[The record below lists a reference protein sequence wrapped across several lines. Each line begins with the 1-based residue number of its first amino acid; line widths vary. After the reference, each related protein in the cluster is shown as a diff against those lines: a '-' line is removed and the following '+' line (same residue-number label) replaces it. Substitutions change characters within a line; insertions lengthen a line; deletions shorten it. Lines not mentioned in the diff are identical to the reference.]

1 MVRWGIMSTGT
12 IARNFADVLNK
23 MSGEG
28 VAVLGRVASRNIEKA
43 KAFAEELN
51 VPAYYG
57 SYEALAAAPDI
68 DAVYVATPNNFH
80 FENVCL
86 CLDAGK
92 HVLCE
97 KPFTINAAQAREL
110 YVRARVKKLFLMDG
124 LWIVHLPVLKKL
136 KELLAEGII
145 GEVQHIRA
153 DYGFTATGARKDRK
167 FNSDLGGGALLD
179 VGVYNICF
187 AHFVMNAMPTTIKS
201 YLRINEYGTDD
212 FGAVVLEYP
221 GSRSAVL
228 TSSIGVTMPTEGV
241 VYGTKGRI
249 YLPNYQRAQSMTVYT
264 DSGKPLEISIP
275 FEINGFEYQIRE
287 AGRCI
292 ENGMLTSSQL
302 TEDFSVGVMQTLD
315 DIRSQCGLQFS
326 FEK

>member
-1 MVRWGIMSTGT
+1 MIRWGIISTGT
-12 IARNFADVLNK
+12 IARNFADVLNR
-23 MSGEG
+23 MNGEG
-28 VAVLGRVASRNIEKA
+28 KAVLGGVASRDIEKA
-43 KAFAEELN
+43 KAFAERLN
-51 VPAYYG
+51 VPEYHG
-57 SYEALAAAPDI
+57 SYEALAVAPDI
-68 DAVYVATPNNFH
+68 DAVYVATPNNLH

-110 YVRARVKKLFLMDG
+110 YVRAREKKLFLMDG

-187 AHFVMNAMPTTIKS
+187 AHFVMDAMPTTIKS
-201 YLRINEYGTDD
+201 HLRINEYGTDD
-212 FGAVVLEYP
+212 FNAVILEYP
-221 GSRSAVL
+221 GIKSAVL

-241 VYGTKGRI
+241 IYGTKGRI
-249 YLPNYQRAQSMTVYT
+249 YLPNYQRAQSMTVYI
-264 DSGKPLEISIP
+264 DGSEAMEIKIP
-275 FEINGFEYQIRE
+275 FDINGFEYQIRE
-287 AGRCI
+287 AGHCI
-292 ENGMLTSSQL
+292 ENGMLTSSRL

-315 DIRSQCGLQFS
+315 DIRSQCCMRFS